1 MRSLSDFLQRFKI
14 VLSDKTSE
22 IRAVQKVFQE
32 MFNVEIPDSNIEIKN
47 TTLRLS
53 VSPLLKNKIF
63 LSKESILEKLRRSGL
78 PNITEIR

>member
-1 MRSLSDFLQRFKI
+1 MKSLSDFLQKFKI

-32 MFNVEIPDSNIEIKN
+32 LFNVEIPDSNIEIKK
-47 TTLRLS
+47 TTLYLS

-63 LSKESILEKLRRSGL
+63 LSKESILQKLRTSGL
-78 PNITEIR
+78 NSITEIR